1 MSSASPL
8 LQVLFFGFGWLFF
21 MRKLFKDYEV
31 RRGLSLQFCILKLR
45 PVIAIS
51 LKLLLAFFLS
61 LSSLILFL
69 IVFTVT
75 FFFISSVLVFKRLL
89 VSREMYFFLGPLR
102 VSILETVKLKKTSGG
117 RPGVI
122 EGFPF
127 CLSKL
132 ALHNCRISKSKSN

>member
-31 RRGLSLQFCILKLR
+31 RRGLSLQFCILKLL

-51 LKLLLAFFLS
+51 LKLLLAFLLS

-69 IVFTVT
+69 VVFTVT

-89 VSREMYFFLGPLR
+89 VSREMYFFSG
-102 VSILETVKLKKTSGG
+102 VTESFYIGNLKKKKWKKSQGN
-117 RPGVI
+117 RR
-122 EGFPF
+122 
-127 CLSKL
+127 LSL
-132 ALHNCRISKSKSN
+132 LLG